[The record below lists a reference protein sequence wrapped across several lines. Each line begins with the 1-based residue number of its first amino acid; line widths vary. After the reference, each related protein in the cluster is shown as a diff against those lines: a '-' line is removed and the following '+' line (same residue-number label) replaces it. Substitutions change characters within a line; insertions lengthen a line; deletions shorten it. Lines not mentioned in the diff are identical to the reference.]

1 MRLRHSP
8 TSRFVRKVMVL
19 AHETGLA
26 DAIEVLPPVDAC
38 HGTACGLTAGR
49 CRGVAQAARDSS
61 GSSTSTHSPP
71 SSSDERSISRP
82 P

>member
-8 TSRFVRKVMVL
+8 TSPFVRKVMVL
-19 AHETGLA
+19 AQTGLA

-38 HGTACGLTAGR
+38 HGTASWLTADR

-71 SSSDERSISRP
+71 SSSDERSVSRP